1 MYART
6 TVDAGKSDPKVLFL
20 TGSIDHTILLKQ
32 VSSLCSFPESSAIV
46 TFASKNEYR
55 RLGNNNTKLYLLDS
69 LDKFDLVLFDE
80 FVMYKDMALD
90 AVTTAA
96 INSHIILVTSN
107 IYKNHQIEHFQQF
120 SLSGSLRATKELTEY
135 VQQNNVAS

>member
-1 MYART
+1 MCDKPVYDDDNIRLKLSQTISSVNEMYART
-6 TVDAGKSDPKVLFL
+6 AVDAGKSDHKVLFL
-20 TGSIDHTILLKQ
+20 TGSIDPTILLKQ
-32 VSSLCSFPESSAIV
+32 VSSLWSFPESSAIV
-46 TFASKNEYR
+46 TFASKNKYR

-96 INSHIILVTSN
+96 INSHIILVT
-107 IYKNHQIEHFQQF
+107 IK
-120 SLSGSLRATKELTEY
+120 
-135 VQQNNVAS
+135 